1 MSEPSQ
7 IRERRNFR
15 SMLALV
21 ILVHLGVAALPV
33 AWVKFHPSP
42 PAPQLA
48 AMAAEAPVIEWIE
61 PELLA
66 EIPPAEPA
74 PSDPDPVAP
83 VVAATPAPKPIAN
96 FKPRPKLAASPV
108 SKRKPPP
115 ASASRSKPAE
125 VKAASFQSGVRG
137 EPAPAHPP
145 PVPSSAAPSDAVADY
160 HARIQ
165 RLMEQQWK
173 QPPDLAGSSL
183 PAARVAVSISRSGE
197 IQGVELAAS
206 SGQSELDASA
216 LAAARSVRR
225 IDPLPSEIANDTY
238 RLIIR
243 FVLH

>member
-7 IRERRNFR
+7 IREDRKFR
-15 SMLALV
+15 SMLAWV
-21 ILVHLGVAALPV
+21 ILMHLGVAALPV

-42 PAPQLA
+42 PAPQLT
-48 AMAAEAPVIEWIE
+48 AMAAQEPIIEWIE
-61 PELLA
+61 PELLT
-66 EIPPAEPA
+66 EISPAMPA

-83 VVAATPAPKPIAN
+83 VVAAAPAPKPIAN

-115 ASASRSKPAE
+115 ASAPRGKPSE

-145 PVPSSAAPSDAVADY
+145 PVPASAAASDAVADY

-173 QPPDLAGSSL
+173 QPHDFAGSSL
-183 PAARVAVSISRSGE
+183 PAARVAVSISRVGE
-197 IQGVELAAS
+197 ILGVELAAS

>member
-42 PAPQLA
+42 PAPQLT
-48 AMAAEAPVIEWIE
+48 AMAAQEPVIEWIE

-83 VVAATPAPKPIAN
+83 VVAATPAPKPIAH

>member
-1 MSEPSQ
+1 MSELLQ
-7 IRERRNFR
+7 FRERRNFR
-15 SMLALV
+15 SMLAVV

-42 PAPQLA
+42 PSPLLTT
-48 AMAAEAPVIEWIE
+48 MASLEPIIEWIE
-61 PELLA
+61 PELLP
-66 EIPPAEPA
+66 EISPAEAA
-74 PSDPDPVAP
+74 PSGPDPVEP
-83 VVAATPAPKPIAN
+83 VVAAVPAPKPIAH

-108 SKRKPPP
+108 STRKSPP
-115 ASASRSKPAE
+115 APAPRSKPAE

-137 EPAPAHPP
+137 ENPPAHPS
-145 PVPSSAAPSDAVADY
+145 PVPVSAAARDAVADY

-165 RLMEQQWK
+165 RLMEEQWK
-173 QPPDLAGSSL
+173 QPQNLAGASL

-197 IQGVELAAS
+197 ILGVELAAS

-216 LAAARSVRR
+216 LAAARSVGR
-225 IDPLPSEIANDTY
+225 IDPLPSEIENDTY